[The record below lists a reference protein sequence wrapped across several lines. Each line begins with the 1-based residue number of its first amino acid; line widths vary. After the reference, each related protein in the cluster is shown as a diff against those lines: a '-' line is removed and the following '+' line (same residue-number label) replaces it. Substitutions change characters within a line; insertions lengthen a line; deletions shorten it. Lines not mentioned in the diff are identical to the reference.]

1 MMRDVREQAKAAK
14 RAWQDAVLTDE
25 NRRAVLLRTADRIH
39 VQREAILQAN
49 AKDLERATERG
60 LSAAMQDRLRLS
72 DQRLDN
78 MIDGLLDVA
87 ELPDPLHKVLDE
99 RVLENGLKI
108 RKETVP
114 LGLIGIIYEARPN
127 VTIEA
132 ASLIFRAGN
141 AVILRGGSAAEQS
154 NAMLT
159 ACYHYALEAEGL
171 NRDLIQHVEDTSRES
186 SLVLMQCHEYVD
198 VLVPRGGR
206 SLIDQVIRGATVPVI
221 RTGDGNDHIYVARSA
236 DPDSAVKIIANAKLQ
251 RPSVCNA
258 VETLLVDAGIADN
271 LLPRLAE
278 VLGDDCELR
287 PDEQA
292 AAILGGDRKIA
303 SEEDWATEYNDRI
316 LAIRVVPDMDKAM
329 AHIREYGTMHSE
341 AILTEDMPEAERFL
355 NQVDAAVVY
364 LNASTRFTDGA
375 VFGFGGELGISTQ
388 KLHAR
393 GPMGLEALVSYKY
406 KVYGNGQVR

>member
-1 MMRDVREQAKAAK
+1 MRDVREQAKAAK

-49 AKDLERATERG
+49 AKDLERAAERG

-72 DQRLDN
+72 DQRLDS

>member
-49 AKDLERATERG
+49 AKDLERAAERG

-72 DQRLDN
+72 DQRLDS

>member
-49 AKDLERATERG
+49 AKDLERAAERG

-72 DQRLDN
+72 DQRLDS

-87 ELPDPLHKVLDE
+87 ELQDPLHKVLDE